1 MRIVR
6 PLFVA
11 ALAFGLAAPAMAQ
24 SAQDVADAR
33 CILAFNMFQ
42 TRVGDKLT
50 ESDKAIFDSF
60 ATYFVGKIRARSPA
74 VDISALIPP
83 PVVRQVQNDLKTEVT
98 RCNAETAIISTSLE
112 QVSKALTATIEAN
125 KNGG

>member
-1 MRIVR
+1 MRRAR
-6 PLFVA
+6 PLLVA
-11 ALAFGLAAPAMAQ
+11 AAAFGLVAPATAQ
-24 SAQDVADAR
+24 SAQDAADAR
-33 CILAFNMFQ
+33 CILAFNMFV

-74 VDISALIPP
+74 VDISTLIPP
-83 PVVRQVQNDLKTEVT
+83 ATVREVQNGLKEEVT
-98 RCNAETAIISTSLE
+98 RCNAETAVISTGPE

>member
-1 MRIVR
+1 MRIAR

-11 ALAFGLAAPAMAQ
+11 ALALGLAAPAMAQ

-74 VDISALIPP
+74 VDISTLIPP

-112 QVSKALTATIEAN
+112 QVSKAITATIEAN

>member
-1 MRIVR
+1 MRIAR
-6 PLFVA
+6 PLLVA
-11 ALAFGLAAPAMAQ
+11 ALACGLAGPAAAQ

-74 VDISALIPP
+74 VDISTLIPP
-83 PVVRQVQNDLKTEVT
+83 PVVRQVQNDLKAEVT